1 MTVSAALELAQQAVK
16 RLEESVAR
24 VAGARGG
31 PEHASALVL
40 AGSASVLLGQVELTV
55 AGGETTTRAAAAAL
69 RSRYDDALLRLGAVP
84 PPVPAPPIAGW
95 VQIGPAQWAPVGAPP
110 PGAMPPYAMPPYAV
124 PPGAMPPYAMPPY
137 AVPPGAMPPGA
148 VPGHP
153 APPAHAVPPG
163 RPVPAGNPVPPGY
176 PVPPGHQ
183 LPPGFALPPG
193 YPPPPGY
200 PGPVPHPM
208 YLMPATGLP
217 VGVGYPGYP
226 PRRRTLREVVAGLPS
241 ELRVLGRFAVN
252 ALTVMGALLVAF
264 SLYASWF
271 GHLAYDRNQRIMVDR
286 LNENFKVAAAIAAA
300 PVEGDRDLAA
310 LPPRG
315 EPVALLEIPRIGVRE
330 AVVQGTGTS
339 ELREAVGHY
348 RPSPMPG
355 QIGNAI
361 LAGHRNLYGAPL
373 ARIAALK
380 PGDKVIATTQ
390 EGRFSYTVERTLRAK
405 TGEQD
410 FVSQATIVN
419 RLTLLTTSD
428 TSTGGR
434 LAVIARLDGQP
445 ASLKTL
451 DDHGLKVD
459 ELGLGRDPSAWW
471 PVLGWGGLFFVL
483 LTGTFLLYR
492 RWRRV
497 STYLITTPALLALA
511 LVWFEALAR
520 LIPSTY

>member
-1 MTVSAALELAQQAVK
+1 MTPSDTAAAAGDSGQETVSAALELAQQAVK

-31 PEHASALVL
+31 AEHASALVL

-55 AGGETTTRAAAAAL
+55 AGGDTAARGAAAAL

-84 PPVPAPPIAGW
+84 PPMPASPVAGW
-95 VQIGPAQWAPVGAPP
+95 AQIGPTQWVPVNTPQ
-110 PGAMPPYAMPPYAV
+110 PGAMPPHAAPPYAMPPYPL
-124 PPGAMPPYAMPPY
+124 PPGAL
-137 AVPPGAMPPGA
+137 PPGT

-163 RPVPAGNPVPPGY
+163 Y
-176 PVPPGHQ
+176 PVPPGHP

-200 PGPVPHPM
+200 PGPGPHPI
-208 YLMPATGLP
+208 YLVPPAGMP
-217 VGVGYPGYP
+217 VGVGFPGYP

-241 ELRVLGRFAVN
+241 EVRVLGRLAVN

-271 GHLAYDRNQRIMVDR
+271 GHLAYERNQRIMVDR
-286 LNENFKVAAAIAAA
+286 LNEDFKVAAAIAAA
-300 PVEGDRDLAA
+300 PVAGDKDLAA

-315 EPVALLEIPRIGVRE
+315 EPVALLEIPKISVRE
-330 AVVQGTGTS
+330 AVVQGTGTA

-373 ARIAALK
+373 ARIASLK

-410 FVSQATIVN
+410 FLSQATIVN

-428 TSTGGR
+428 TGTGGR

-451 DDHGLKVD
+451 DDNRLKVD

-471 PVLGWGGLFFVL
+471 PVLGWGAAFLVL
-483 LTGTFLLYR
+483 LTGTFLLYN
-492 RWRRV
+492 RWRRI
-497 STYLITTPALLALA
+497 STYLITTPALLALG

-520 LIPSTY
+520 LIPSTF